1 MNQED
6 IDVLL
11 NKTATIQT
19 EIEILPISD
28 NEESII
34 LNEENSIIKWDYED
48 YRYVKDEGW
57 IGQFVAR
64 KLIVELK
71 NISDDFIVED
81 RECILRL
88 GIKNVDII
96 NRYSLGNFLI
106 KKPTDNNV
114 KDITKFEALDYTKK
128 FNQTYVD
135 RITYP
140 CTALELAQD
149 VCSQAGCELGNIDF
163 KNNDYTIDGNAF
175 TNNESLRDVMK
186 AIGKLAFSWVRV
198 DWDNKV
204 YLDFKNVM
212 YDSHNLYN
220 YKDTNVVS
228 TDATVDEDG
237 WITITF
243 DNTNGTA
250 TKYCNYWTNNLN
262 LKPSTNYLIVTEIKH
277 VEGTGGLK
285 PFSTQF
291 VNGVQVYGQFKE
303 KNTNYYFNEVS
314 NNTIQITEQMTVEN
328 PMDMLNGL
336 RTYIFFSV
344 GMGGSITFR
353 ISVLEDTTVT
363 PETFHYQPY
372 FKGNSILNDNDKID
386 NSLYY
391 SLTTQNKDFGRVNRV
406 VIGYKDIDGE
416 QTKIEDTADIEK
428 NGVNELTIFDNPLV
442 FTQEQRESIIEQAR
456 DLLGLYY
463 RPCTLETIGHP
474 WLKGNELLEIKD
486 MENRLIY
493 TYPFDRKIKYFG
505 HIKTDLSSSAKTKT
519 DTKYGYEPMLEKRM
533 ANAEVN
539 VNKIDGEINAIVNEQ
554 SNQSAKLSQLTIK
567 SNSIG
572 EQVSNIQTV
581 VDETTGQVIELEN
594 TVSQTITSTN
604 TQFATINKTLTD
616 GVEKVVNDLVTIDNR
631 GLEVSTS
638 EDEFKALLSN
648 KAVEI
653 SDASKEIAFFGY
665 DENLQK
671 TIARIEELETRK
683 LTSGN
688 HRCEPFQDEETFE
701 PRSGWFYVGGVR

>member
-81 RECILRL
+81 RECILKL

-96 NRYSLGNFLI
+96 NWYSLGNFLI
-106 KKPTDNNV
+106 KKPNDNNV

-149 VCSQAGCELGNIDF
+149 VCSQAGCEFGNIDF
-163 KNNDYTIDGNAF
+163 KNSDYTIDGNVF

-204 YLDFKNVM
+204 YIDFKN
-212 YDSHNLYN
+212 NQ
-220 YKDTNVVS
+220 
-228 TDATVDEDG
+228 TVD
-237 WITITF
+237 
-243 DNTNGTA
+243 
-250 TKYCNYWTNNLN
+250 NNN
-262 LKPSTNYLIVTEIKH
+262 
-277 VEGTGGLK
+277 
-285 PFSTQF
+285 
-291 VNGVQVYGQFKE
+291 
-303 KNTNYYFNEVS
+303 
-314 NNTIQITEQMTVEN
+314 
-328 PMDMLNGL
+328 
-336 RTYIFFSV
+336 
-344 GMGGSITFR
+344 
-353 ISVLEDTTVT
+353 
-363 PETFHYQPY
+363 
-372 FKGNSILNDNDKID
+372 KID

-519 DTKYGYEPMLEKRM
+519 DSKYGYEPMLEKRI

-567 SNSIG
+567 SNSIS

-581 VDETTGQVIELEN
+581 VDETTGQVTELEN

-701 PRSGWFYVGGVR
+701 PRSGWFYVGGVK

>member
-11 NKTATIQT
+11 DKTATIQT

-64 KLIVELK
+64 RLIAELK
-71 NISDDFIVED
+71 NISNNFVVED

-88 GIKNVDII
+88 GIKSND
-96 NRYSLGNFLI
+96 NTNWYSLGNFLI
-106 KKPTDNNV
+106 KKPIDNNV

-135 RITYP
+135 RMTYP

-163 KNNDYTIDGNAF
+163 KNSDYTIDGNVF
-175 TNNESLRDVMK
+175 TNNETLRDVMK
-186 AIGKLAFSWVRV
+186 AIGKLAFSWVRI

-204 YLDFKNVM
+204 YIDFEN
-212 YDSHNLYN
+212 NQ
-220 YKDTNVVS
+220 
-228 TDATVDEDG
+228 TVD
-237 WITITF
+237 
-243 DNTNGTA
+243 DN
-250 TKYCNYWTNNLN
+250 
-262 LKPSTNYLIVTEIKH
+262 H
-277 VEGTGGLK
+277 
-285 PFSTQF
+285 
-291 VNGVQVYGQFKE
+291 
-303 KNTNYYFNEVS
+303 
-314 NNTIQITEQMTVEN
+314 
-328 PMDMLNGL
+328 
-336 RTYIFFSV
+336 
-344 GMGGSITFR
+344 
-353 ISVLEDTTVT
+353 
-363 PETFHYQPY
+363 
-372 FKGNSILNDNDKID
+372 KID

-391 SLTTQNKDFGRVNRV
+391 SLETKNNNFGKVNRV
-406 VIGYKDIDGE
+406 VVGYKDADGE
-416 QTKIEDTADIEK
+416 QTKIEDTEDIEL

-442 FTQEQRESIIEQAR
+442 FTQDQRELIIEQAR

-463 RPCTLETIGHP
+463 RPCTFQTIGHP
-474 WLKGNELLEIKD
+474 WLKGNEFVEIKD
-486 MENRLIY
+486 MEDNLLY
-493 TYPFDRKIKYFG
+493 TYPFDRTIQYFG
-505 HIKTDLSSSAKTKT
+505 HIKTTISSDAKTKT
-519 DTKYGYEPMLEKRM
+519 DTKYAYESDLDKRIR
-533 ANAEVN
+533 NAEFR
-539 VNKIDGEINAIVNEQ
+539 VNKAEGIINAVVNEQ
-554 SNQSAKLSQLTIK
+554 SNQSAKLSQLEI
-567 SNSIG
+567 NSDMIS
-572 EQVSNIQTV
+572 EQVSSMQTT
-581 VDETTGQVIELEN
+581 VDETSGQVTELEQ
-594 TVSQTITSTN
+594 TVRQNITSTN
-604 TQFATINKTLTD
+604 TQFETINKTLTD

-653 SDASKEIAFFGY
+653 SDSYKEIAFFGY
-665 DENLQK
+665 DEDLQK

-683 LTSGN
+683 MTSGN